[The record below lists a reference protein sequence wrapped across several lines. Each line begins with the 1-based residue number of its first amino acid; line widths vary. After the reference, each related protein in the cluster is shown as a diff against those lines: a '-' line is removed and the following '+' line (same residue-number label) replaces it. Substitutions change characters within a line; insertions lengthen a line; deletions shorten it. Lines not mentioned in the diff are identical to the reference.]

1 MFILQ
6 RYNYYFY
13 NCKELQNNNLFNIR
27 QFIITIYLVM
37 NIWIEFILSRRSC
50 IWWRRWRR

>member
-6 RYNYYFY
+6 RYNYYLC
-13 NCKELQNNNLFNIR
+13 NCKELQNNNLFNIS

-50 IWWRRWRR
+50 IWRRRWRR